1 MFKLFKKKEKSNFE
15 SYKSSME
22 IWAEN
27 EIKIACEREN
37 PNRNKDEWDYGCAC
51 YEGAFEAFKTLLG
64 QGHSGY
70 SIGITKYILNRLIDG
85 KPLTPI
91 EDIPESWDIC
101 GLYKD
106 GREMYQCKRMRSL
119 YKYIYPDG
127 IVEYMDADRVVCQDI
142 HGGVKYSDKHLREL
156 VLKMYPIDFPYMP
169 TDNPFRIYTEDFLA
183 YDKNGDFD
191 TVGALYLIKPN
202 GERVEVNRYFAYD
215 DGYNIQEIDKDEY
228 ERRRQL
234 AKDLLKEKENDST

>member
-1 MFKLFKKKEKSNFE
+1 MIKLFKKKEKSN
-15 SYKSSME
+15 ME

-37 PNRNKDEWDYGCAC
+37 PNRNKGEWDYGCAC

-91 EDIPESWDIC
+91 EDIPESWNEC
-101 GLYKD
+101 GLEKD
-106 GREMYQCKRMRSL
+106 GKRIYQCKRMSSL
-119 YKYIYPDG
+119 FKNVYPDG
-127 IVEYMDADRVVCQDI
+127 RVEYTDVDRVVCQDI
-142 HGGVKYSDKHLREL
+142 RDGGFEYSNKHLREL
-156 VLKMYPIDFPYMP
+156 VLKMYPIEFPYMP
-169 TDNPFRIYTEDFLA
+169 TEKPFRIYTEDFLA
-183 YDKNGDFD
+183 YEKNGDFD

-215 DGYNIQEIDKDEY
+215 DGYDVKEIDKDEY

-234 AKDLLKEKENDST
+234 ANDLLKVKGELND